1 MKAMARPSSRS
12 LDWGFPRWR
21 GYGSDTSAT
30 TVRTCDRHNCE
41 EVGDRPAPKSPNSPD
56 RWYFC
61 EKHAGEYNRGYN
73 YFEGLDAEETA
84 QREAEMGRT
93 ASAYTA
99 ASHYGWGAAGDG
111 TRSRDEMRALAV
123 LELES
128 YATFDDARGAWR
140 RLAKANHPDIK
151 PNDPKAAEH
160 FRAIQAAWEVLRTA
174 EERRA
179 AT

>member
-1 MKAMARPSSRS
+1 
-12 LDWGFPRWR
+12 
-21 GYGSDTSAT
+21 
-30 TVRTCDRHNCE
+30 
-41 EVGDRPAPKSPNSPD
+41 
-56 RWYFC
+56 
-61 EKHAGEYNRGYN
+61 
-73 YFEGLDAEETA
+73 
-84 QREAEMGRT
+84 MGRT

-128 YATFDDARGAWR
+128 YATFEDARGAWR

-151 PNDPKAAEH
+151 PDDAKAAEH

-174 EERRA
+174 EERRT